1 MQLKKEIDD
10 RTHLHKN
17 LEQLYEGRLKNI
29 QTQLDTAVTKNTE
42 YDKMVKYMRKK
53 SAADKDALVK
63 VCSLLMSHAFTSA
76 LDDFVSIYFLLFL
89 KHHPHPNLCVKNLI
103 NK

>member
-1 MQLKKEIDD
+1 MLQLKKEIED

-53 SAADKDALVK
+53 SATDKDAVVK
-63 VCSLLMSHAFTSA
+63 VFKQFLSRSLYTFLK
-76 LDDFVSIYFLLFL
+76 IFLLVF
-89 KHHPHPNLCVKNLI
+89 NQ
-103 NK
+103 